1 MSLLHK
7 TNKLLPYDVI
17 YAATKGDII
26 SVGMVLKNYEAYII
40 KLCTKILYD
49 KQGNAY
55 KCLDEEKKNLLELK
69 LIYTILKFK
78 IA

>member
-17 YAATKGDII
+17 YAATKGDITSI
-26 SVGMVLKNYEAYII
+26 GIVLKNYEAYII
-40 KLCTKILYD
+40 KLCTKTQYD